1 MMTNSKNENFREII
15 GNYFFFSCLKADGRY
30 QELVSVLPK
39 RKRNKSDGKYIWD
52 YRQTSD

>member
-1 MMTNSKNENFREII
+1 MKILGKLLGII
-15 GNYFFFSCLKADGRY
+15 FFSCLKADGRY